1 MIKHSEILILYFLIK
16 RLPKISKMQKR
27 VLPSTEVSLASK
39 AFEKFFAAQEFE
51 DIIEHYKDFTSI
63 LQINAGPL
71 AQFYPVLKVSPD
83 TLFIR
88 LLSYQTESIKFLMVV
103 YFTKNISIFSRITSV
118 QPVPSIFFKY
128 WTRKFHMIRIIVRTH
143 VQIWG

>member
-1 MIKHSEILILYFLIK
+1 
-16 RLPKISKMQKR
+16 MQKR

-83 TLFIR
+83 ALFMR
-88 LLSYQTESIKFLMVV
+88 LVSYQTK
-103 YFTKNISIFSRITSV
+103 YTK
-118 QPVPSIFFKY
+118 
-128 WTRKFHMIRIIVRTH
+128 IIQFIMAV
-143 VQIWG
+143 

>member
-1 MIKHSEILILYFLIK
+1 
-16 RLPKISKMQKR
+16 MQKR

-88 LLSYQTESIKFLMVV
+88 LVSYQTKYYSISNGCL
-103 YFTKNISIFSRITSV
+103 I
-118 QPVPSIFFKY
+118 
-128 WTRKFHMIRIIVRTH
+128 H
-143 VQIWG
+143 